1 MSYSNQTVH
10 YGIPL
15 PQQTDLVNGLD
26 WNTSS
31 ETIDGALYDA
41 TQIATTVKADME
53 EVKTDIVD
61 LKAEDV
67 KIETAATE
75 LTARVSTIEQN
86 MQTDEQN
93 IQDAFDMI
101 TDKEVTQAQADVH
114 VDEKEWFR
122 YNGVLYVAT
131 KEINIGDTI
140 VPNEN
145 CRATNIEDEM
155 PSGGGTESYAE
166 QMITDVEVVGD
177 IFADAMSEGTYFRHN
192 DDLCLLNVD
201 VTAGTK
207 LVENSNYSVVTI
219 GSGIVGNIA
228 SLNWDAKPST
238 VVSALSGIGDISDL
252 TTNNKAHIVDAINE
266 LVERLDNIGGGSVV
280 VDPSNVLY
288 NFYGAS
294 GTVTYTATEDCCLM
308 GLIVSS
314 SAGRQ
319 VLKLNDV
326 EISYYSSG
334 GYQIAPTY
342 LKKGTV
348 ISAGGI
354 NANCSLA
361 VFGLAK

>member
-31 ETIDGALYDA
+31 EAIDGALYDA

-67 KIETAATE
+67 KIETSATE

-86 MQTDEQN
+86 MQTDEQD

-155 PSGGGTESYAE
+155 PSGGTEGYAE
-166 QMITDVEVVGD
+166 QMICDTEVVGD
-177 IFADAMSEGTYFRHN
+177 TAADTMAKNTWFRMGY
-192 DDLCLLNVD
+192 DLCKTLTD
-201 VTAGTK
+201 ISAGTK
-207 LVENSNYSVVTI
+207 LVEGSNYEIITVEKLNSEI
-219 GSGIVGNIA
+219 G
-228 SLNWDAKPST
+228 
-238 VVSALSGIGDISDL
+238 DL
-252 TTNNKAHIVDAINE
+252 TTLETVSNSNLVSAINE
-266 LVERLDNIGGGSVV
+266 AYTMSRVRKRVTI
-280 VDPSNVLY
+280 
-288 NFYGAS
+288 AS
-294 GTVTYTATEDCCLM
+294 GTASSVFNSVFAAMQEATDDEIPFAFLYTTSGEKLQLITY
-308 GLIVSS
+308 SS
-314 SAGRQ
+314 SLIKFANCKGFSGNPNVNTAECKATGSTWYAWDIR
-319 VLKLNDV
+319 
-326 EISYYSSG
+326 SSG
-334 GYQIAPTY
+334 LTY
-342 LKKGTV
+342 VDNSSYTLGV
-348 ISAGGI
+348 DIYY
-354 NANCSLA
+354 
-361 VFGLAK
+361 